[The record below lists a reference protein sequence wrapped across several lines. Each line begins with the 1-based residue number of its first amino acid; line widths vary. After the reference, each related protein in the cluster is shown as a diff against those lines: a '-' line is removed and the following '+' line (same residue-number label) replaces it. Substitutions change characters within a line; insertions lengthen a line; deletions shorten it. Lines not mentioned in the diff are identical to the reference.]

1 MSFTPENGTD
11 PGRTIFRQVRPAS
24 VLAMQPDSG
33 YTPEEHARRASSF
46 GTQAA
51 AYAEYRPTY
60 PVAMVEWALAA
71 GEQARDTTGLAV
83 LDLGAGTGKLTE
95 VLHRMGLAVTAVE
108 PDPAML
114 AQLRRRLPDV
124 PALQAPAEAIP
135 LPDHSVH
142 AVLVGQAM
150 HWFDLDRAV
159 PEIRRVLR
167 PGGVL
172 VTAWNGY
179 DDRVPWVAR
188 MSAEADSVTWSK
200 NDTDE
205 LLPQV
210 YALGHCERG
219 DFEHGMTRTVDS
231 MVDTVATQSWLLTST
246 PQRRAEILARVREVL
261 LADPVTA
268 TGEFTVPLVTTAFRI
283 TFD

>member
-1 MSFTPENGTD
+1 MADMEP
-11 PGRTIFRQVRPAS
+11 VA
-24 VLAMQPDSG
+24 

-60 PVAMVEWALAA
+60 PVALVDWALATV
-71 GEQARDTTGLAV
+71 RDATDLAV

-95 VLHRMGLAVTAVE
+95 VVAGMGLDVTAVE

-114 AQLRRRLPDV
+114 AQLRARLPGV
-124 PALQAPAEAIP
+124 PAHQGFAEDIP
-135 LPDHSVH
+135 LPDDSVN
-142 AVLVGQAM
+142 AVLVGQAL
-150 HWFDLDRAV
+150 HWFDLDRAM
-159 PEIRRVLR
+159 PEIHRVLR

-188 MSAEADSVTWSK
+188 MSEAADSVTWLK
-200 NDTDE
+200 NDQDP
-205 LLPQV
+205 LLATVQ
-210 YALGHCERG
+210 ALGHWERG
-219 DFEHGMTRTVDS
+219 DFEHTMMRTVDT

-246 PQRRAEILARVREVL
+246 PEHRADVLARVREVL

-268 TGEFTVPLVTTAFRI
+268 TGEFAVPLVTTAFRI

>member
-1 MSFTPENGTD
+1 
-11 PGRTIFRQVRPAS
+11 
-24 VLAMQPDSG
+24 MQPEAE

-51 AYAEYRPTY
+51 AYAEHRPTY
-60 PVAMVEWALAA
+60 PVAMVDWALESVRDAA
-71 GEQARDTTGLAV
+71 GLAV

-95 VLHRMGLAVTAVE
+95 VLHRMGLDVTAVE

-114 AQLRRRLPDV
+114 AQLRARLPGV
-124 PALQAPAEAIP
+124 PALQGPAEAIP
-135 LPDHSVH
+135 LPDDSVN
-142 AVLVGQAM
+142 AVLVGQAL

-205 LLPQV
+205 LLPAV
-210 YALGHCERG
+210 YELGHCERG

-246 PQRRAEILARVREVL
+246 PEHRADVLARVREIL

>member
-1 MSFTPENGTD
+1 ME
-11 PGRTIFRQVRPAS
+11 PA
-24 VLAMQPDSG
+24 AG
-33 YTPEEHARRASSF
+33 YPPEEHARRAASF
-46 GTQAA
+46 GTQAL

-60 PVAMVEWALAA
+60 PVAMVDWGLAA
-71 GEQARDTTGLAV
+71 VRDAADLAV

-95 VLHRMGLAVTAVE
+95 VLAGMGLAVTAVE

-114 AQLRRRLPDV
+114 AQLRARLPGV
-124 PALQAPAEAIP
+124 PAFQGPAEDIP
-135 LPDHSVH
+135 LPDDSVN
-142 AVLVGQAM
+142 AVLVGQAL

-159 PEIRRVLR
+159 PEIHRVLR

-200 NDTDE
+200 NDEDG
-205 LLPQV
+205 LLPPIA
-210 YALGHCERG
+210 ALGHCERG
-219 DFEHGMTRTVDS
+219 DFRHGMPRTVDS
-231 MVDTVATQSWLLTST
+231 MVDTIATQSWLLTST
-246 PQRRAEILARVREVL
+246 PEHRADVLARVRALL
-261 LADPVTA
+261 LADPATA
-268 TGEFTVPLVTTAFRI
+268 TGEFTVPLVATAFRI